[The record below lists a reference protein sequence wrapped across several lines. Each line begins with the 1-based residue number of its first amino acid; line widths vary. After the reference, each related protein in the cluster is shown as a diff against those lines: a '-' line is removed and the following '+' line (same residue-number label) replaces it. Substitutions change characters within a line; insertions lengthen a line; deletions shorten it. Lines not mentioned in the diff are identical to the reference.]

1 MVLECVFVSQVCF
14 QAAHLCRI
22 MGTSSP
28 LCLGALQSC
37 RHLHFLLCF
46 RDEDN
51 ASLTKLITEWEQVLA
66 LCQAIISSNSE
77 RLPDINIYQLKV
89 LDCAMDACINLGMLE
104 EALFYAMRTME
115 PYR

>member
-1 MVLECVFVSQVCF
+1 MSLEWVFVSQVRFPGCPSVQNNGRLPPPVPGNSSCF
-14 QAAHLCRI
+14 RRLC
-22 MGTSSP
+22 S
-28 LCLGALQSC
+28 
-37 RHLHFLLCF
+37 LLCF
-46 RDEDN
+46 LDEDN
-51 ASLTKLITEWEQVLA
+51 EALTKLITEWEQVLA
-66 LCQAIISSNSE
+66 LCQAIINSNSD